1 MPFDGLHNTNLLDDL
16 RTTREFIQRGWCQ
29 DSCFAPHSGG
39 GCLFAAIRDVTHGR
53 NGNDPRFR
61 RLHDWVQAHIPD
73 SHAISTWNDTPGRT
87 QADVLAL
94 IDQCI
99 EDVS

>member
-16 RTTREFIQRGWCQ
+16 RSTREFIEQGWCQ
-29 DSCFAPHSGG
+29 GSCFGPHSGG
-39 GCLFAAIRDVTHGR
+39 GCLFAAVRDVTRGWDC
-53 NGNDPRFR
+53 NPRYR
-61 RLHDWVQAHIPD
+61 RLHDLVLAHVSPSISL
-73 SHAISTWNDTPGRT
+73 SHWNDTPGRT

-94 IDQCI
+94 IDECL